1 MVQFSRCQK
10 DCRSHSHKIILKSQK
25 TKWSYCCY
33 KKVMAEAG
41 KPDSSTNVKEEKM
54 EVAGSDDTMARD
66 ALLIQHYLDSS
77 KKSKGQNKLPPTKYP
92 DPADEGDE
100 DEITRKCHAY
110 QAQQNQGS
118 K

>member
-1 MVQFSRCQK
+1 MP
-10 DCRSHSHKIILKSQK
+10 RSM
-25 TKWSYCCY
+25 
-33 KKVMAEAG
+33 VMAEAG